1 MCLELTDIG
10 NAMNSVDATPRW
22 AGIFLASALKARNK
36 LATIKAIRCQGNIS
50 AEDDAEAALQ
60 LLKVALTP

>member
-1 MCLELTDIG
+1 MELTDIG
-10 NAMNSVDATPRW
+10 NAMNSVDATPQW
-22 AGIFLASALKARNK
+22 AGVFLTSALKARNK

-50 AEDDAEAALQ
+50 AKGDAETALQ